1 MKIAVLR
8 KGCAKLKSFW
18 AAAQWRTLAGIQIGI
33 LLKRKVL
40 ERLKAEFESIEVI
53 NIEFDVEELEVTVLI
68 DGYKLDVSFD
78 SPAGFRVL
86 DEGDLLEFWPDCS
99 SPNGWLY
106 EIFEGGW
113 FDQER
118 NRKGFVSTAN
128 NPAVREYFIVGT
140 NYCVNVLALAAP
152 CVVES
157 IR

>member
-1 MKIAVLR
+1 M
-8 KGCAKLKSFW
+8 W
-18 AAAQWRTLAGIQIGI
+18 HAAYLWTLAAIQIGI
-33 LLKRKVL
+33 LLKRKMF

-68 DGYKLDVSFD
+68 DGYKLDISFD

-106 EIFEGGW
+106 EISEGGW

-118 NRKGFVSTAN
+118 SRKGFVSTAN
-128 NPAVREYFIVGT
+128 NPEVREYFIVGT
-140 NYCVNVLALAAP
+140 NYCVSVLAMAAP
-152 CVVES
+152 CVAES